1 VELRS
6 GSGKG
11 HNHVKR
17 ISAGLFVLLFTALSG
32 AAQQSAPPA
41 PLPSPTNEQSTEFLH
56 TADEVLAEMSKLLSL
71 PILSPLKKSL
81 RSREEI
87 RAYLVQKMKEDKDA
101 GKRYADQKSMEKF
114 GLLPKDYPLEQTLM
128 KVLTE
133 QIAGL
138 YDPEGKEFFI
148 ANWNA
153 DADVRMV
160 MSHELTHALHD
171 QHFHIDKWTD
181 AAKPNDDAELARD
194 AVIEGSAIAAMI
206 DYILQGK
213 GSVRDLGELD
223 PSMMMGDPDSS
234 PELAKAPKV
243 IQDELLFPYL
253 AGGTFTQ
260 RVLKASSGWPD
271 FHKVYENPPVST
283 QQIMH
288 PDLYFHGVV
297 PPKITLPETAGLIS
311 GDWKKLDENNMG
323 EFGLLEIL
331 KQFLAKD
338 RSTSL
343 AAAWSADRYAIFEN
357 QKNKRTLLI
366 FRVRLG
372 SDVDAARFFG
382 AYSEVLESKYDTRT
396 NLMRR
401 PNFFSF
407 DTPEDGVFLR
417 CVGTDCFV
425 LEGGSRVVFDHL
437 TLEMGW
443 PGGPVVPVKP
453 GEPRVK
459 VTMFPVIPGMIADA
473 GRLTLRTAH

>member
-1 VELRS
+1 
-6 GSGKG
+6 
-11 HNHVKR
+11 VKR
-17 ISAGLFVLLFTALSG
+17 IFAGLIILLFTVLSA
-32 AAQQSAPPA
+32 AAQQSASPAALPPPA
-41 PLPSPTNEQSTEFLH
+41 TEQSTEFLH
-56 TADEVLAEMSKLLSL
+56 TADEVLVEMSKLLSL

-87 RAYLVQKMKEDKDA
+87 KAYLLQKMNEDKDA
-101 GKRYADQKSMEKF
+101 EKRYADQKSMEKF
-114 GLLPKDYPLEQTLM
+114 GLIPKDYPLEETLV

-138 YDPEGKEFFI
+138 YDPDSKEFFI
-148 ANWNA
+148 ANWNTE
-153 DADVRMV
+153 ADVRMV

-194 AVIEGSAIAAMI
+194 AVVEGSAVAAML
-206 DYILQGK
+206 DYILRGK

-223 PSMMMGDPDSS
+223 ATMLMGDPGSS

-243 IQDELLFPYL
+243 VQDELLFPYT
-253 AGGTFTQ
+253 AGTTFTQ
-260 RVLKASSGWPD
+260 RVLKASNGWPD
-271 FHKVYENPPVST
+271 FHKVYENPPAST

-288 PDLYFHGVV
+288 PDLYFQGVV
-297 PPKITLPETAGLIS
+297 PPKIALPDTTGLIS
-311 GDWKKLDENNMG
+311 TDWKKLDENNMG

-331 KQFLAKD
+331 KQFLDND

-343 AAAWSADRYAIFEN
+343 AAAWSADRYALFEN
-357 QKNKRTLLI
+357 RKNKRTLLI

-372 SDVDAARFFG
+372 SDADAARFFG
-382 AYSEVLESKYDTRT
+382 AYSEVLEAKYDTRT

-401 PNFFSF
+401 PNYFSF

-417 CVGTDCFV
+417 CMGTDCLV
-425 LEGGSRVVFDHL
+425 LEGGTRVVFDHL
-437 TLEMGW
+437 TSEMGW

-459 VTMFPVIPGMIADA
+459 ATAFPVSPAMIADA
-473 GRLTLRTAH
+473 GRPTQPTAQ